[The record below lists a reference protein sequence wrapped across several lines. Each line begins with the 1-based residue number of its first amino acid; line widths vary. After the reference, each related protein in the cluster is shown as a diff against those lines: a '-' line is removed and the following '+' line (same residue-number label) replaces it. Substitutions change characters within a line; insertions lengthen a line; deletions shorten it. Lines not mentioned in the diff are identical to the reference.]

1 MFRRAFMRGD
11 PPTADYVLAER
22 LKMTVA
28 AVNAMDPDERIGW
41 HEYLQVQSV
50 LATLAAKTEA
60 ARAG

>member
-1 MFRRAFMRGD
+1 MRGD

-41 HEYLQVQSV
+41 GEYLHVKTV
-50 LATLAAKTEA
+50 LAALAAKTEA
-60 ARAG
+60 SRAG